1 MHAQFFSIL
10 VAASAAVAGP
20 LPASELTAR
29 QAAAAP
35 APVPLRIMAA
45 GASVT
50 FGVGSSTGNSYR
62 KDLLDLLQ
70 GPDGTFTKPDQVSF
84 VGAKKNGDFDQN
96 AVEATSG
103 FVIKQIAGAMAK
115 DVPQLKPNLVLI
127 DAGTNNC
134 NKGGVVADAGTQ
146 VDAMLRKVF
155 ADSPGVTVVMTNVLV
170 NKIAKQE
177 ACRVDENK
185 QFDAVWQKLKDEGA
199 KLVTVDMRSPAG
211 PTTDDL
217 FDTRHPNDAGY
228 VKMANVFFGGI
239 QEAASKGFL
248 TAPAA

>member
-1 MHAQFFSIL
+1 MHAQFFSML
-10 VAASAAVAGP
+10 VAVSAVVAGP
-20 LPASELTAR
+20 LPPYKLTTR
-29 QAAAAP
+29 QAAAA
-35 APVPLRIMAA
+35 VPLRIMAA

-70 GPDGTFTKPDQVSF
+70 GPSANFTTPSQVTY
-84 VGAKKNGDFDQN
+84 VGAKKNGNFNQS

-103 FVIKQIAGAMAK
+103 FVIKQIAAAVAK
-115 DVPQLKPNLVLI
+115 DVPTLKPNLVLV

-146 VDAMLRKVF
+146 VDAMLRDIFSK
-155 ADSPGVTVVMTNVLV
+155 SPNVTIVMTNVLV
-170 NKIAKQE
+170 NKNADQD

-185 QFDAVWQKLKDEGA
+185 QFATVWQKLKDEGA
-199 KLVTVDMRSPAG
+199 KLVTVDMRSAAG
-211 PTTDDL
+211 PTTADL
-217 FDTRHPNDAGY
+217 FDSRHPNDAGY
-228 VKMANVFFGGI
+228 VKMANVFFSGI